1 MPVPGVVDTSSLRGH
16 GAESYLAV
24 SVAGSSDVTLT
35 YDQLQAS
42 TLDFTGALT
51 GNISVIFPLI
61 AEQAGKRW
69 QVRNST
75 TGPFSLTVKVTGQP
89 GVTLERGE
97 VMTVFHTGTDLS
109 RNLPSKL
116 SRRFQLVWVAGARG
130 KPGLNADIQNAAEA
144 VRMIA
149 DPDFEILGSNA
160 SSDDVTFHPE
170 GGIKIETDGGGTDA
184 VIVLPHLDANQSAW
198 TQVTWGTDQQ
208 TEWEGEIKTGSAIT
222 AQVIHA
228 GLKLTNTPTV
238 ATDDDQVFIR
248 YEAGVNSG
256 KFQVIYSIAGV
267 DVTVDSGI
275 TVAAD
280 TRYHFR
286 VAIDASRI
294 ARVYINGLLVA
305 TSTALTN
312 AVDLIPYIGILEAAA
327 AAKHMYLYGQA
338 ISRVYA

>member
-1 MPVPGVVDTSSLRGH
+1 MPAAGVVDTSVLRGH
-16 GAESYLAV
+16 GEETYLAK
-24 SVAGSSDVTLT
+24 SVAGSADVTLT
-35 YDQLQAS
+35 FDEMTAG

-69 QVRNST
+69 HLRNATS
-75 TGPFSLTVKVTGQP
+75 GPFSLTVKVTSQAGL
-89 GVTLERGE
+89 VLERGQTRSIAFDGADMVTPVLE
-97 VMTVFHTGTDLS
+97 
-109 RNLPSKL
+109 RLP
-116 SRRFQLVWVAGARG
+116 RRFELTWIAGARG
-130 KPGLNADIQNAAEA
+130 KPGINADIQDASEA

-149 DPDFEILGSNA
+149 DPDFEILGSGA

-170 GGIKIETDGGGTDA
+170 GGVKIETDGGGTNA

-208 TEWEGEIKTGSAIT
+208 TAWEGEILTGSAIT

-238 ATDDDQVFIR
+238 ATDDNQLFFR
-248 YEAGVNSG
+248 YEAGVNG
-256 KFQVIYSIAGV
+256 GRWQFIYSIAGV
-267 DVTVDSGI
+267 DVTVDTGV
-275 TVAAD
+275 TVVLSS
-280 TRYHFR
+280 RYHLR

-294 ARVYINGLLVA
+294 ARAYINGLLVA
-305 TSTALTN
+305 TSTALTT
-312 AVDLIPYIGILEAAA
+312 AIDLIPYIGILEAAA

-338 ISRVYA
+338 IGRVFA